1 MSEKDWSKQFVK
13 LIADSATKQLGVVE
27 ESAKVLLSNIEE
39 RTPVGD
45 PSLWNPPYAP
55 PGYTPGTLKASWE
68 INYSNGS
75 RNPISGRFTTTNELL
90 SSHGIKAQIDNI
102 SIFNRQPYAE
112 RVENGWSTQAPQGM
126 LRVSCLEWDSIVNR
140 VGRGKGL

>member
-1 MSEKDWSKQFVK
+1 MSEKDWSKQFMALVT
-13 LIADSATKQLGVVE
+13 DSATQQLGVVE
-27 ESAKVLLSNIEE
+27 EAANVLFSNIEE
-39 RTPVGD
+39 RTPIGD
-45 PSLWNPPYAP
+45 PSLWHPPYAP
-55 PGYTPGTLKASWE
+55 ANYVPGTLKASWE
-68 INYSNGS
+68 INYSNGARS
-75 RNPISGRFTTTNELL
+75 ASTGRFISTTDLL

-126 LRVSCLEWDSIVNR
+126 LRVSCLEWDSIVNK